1 MKHRSSRLGLSS
13 SGRALSHSFPRLAAA
28 IVVVALLAGTALAC
42 GGSADTSPESGGQ
55 QASPSP
61 LITDEGSA
69 SPAPTDGP
77 TPGPT
82 DGATPGPT
90 DTASPDLT
98 ASPSPTSGMSADQQT
113 LAAYFASVGPVY
125 NSFLS
130 QWWQAYHISSV
141 RAHKT
146 MDQTWPIAARLLR
159 KPLANLEVVEAR
171 YQAVVPV
178 PATLIKAHTQ
188 LGSCIASVDEYYT
201 MARRGYAEG
210 IDMDDDTAYGRTMT
224 RLSKRSNRTYDAWK
238 DAVID
243 QAQQLGV
250 PIPWQWKEGEAE

>member
-1 MKHRSSRLGLSS
+1 MQHRSRRHALSSSRLALSS
-13 SGRALSHSFPRLAAA
+13 RRHTLSHSLPRLLAA

-42 GGSADTSPESGGQ
+42 GGSADTSPDTGGQ

-82 DGATPGPT
+82 DGATPSPT
-90 DTASPDLT
+90 DTASPTVT
-98 ASPSPTSGMSADQQT
+98 ASPSPTGGSSAEQNT

-125 NSFLS
+125 SSFMS

-159 KPLANLEVVEAR
+159 KPLARLEVVEDR
-171 YQAVVPV
+171 YQTVVPV

-188 LGSCIASVDEYYT
+188 LGNCIASVDEYYT
-201 MARRGYAEG
+201 MA
-210 IDMDDDTAYGRTMT
+210 
-224 RLSKRSNRTYDAWK
+224 
-238 DAVID
+238 
-243 QAQQLGV
+243 
-250 PIPWQWKEGEAE
+250 